1 MSGEDYEALL
11 RAHRAR
17 YPLMEAQDCVKLLYQ
32 SEFGPRHLGEDLDRV
47 TTGIMEEWKTV
58 PENALPIQV
67 ERIGGG
73 LCRFPLRPG
82 AFCPEAAR
90 LLAGLMQQT
99 ALHCRASPAHLRQQ
113 LEQLSVGEP
122 DLRRWLAQTDWDF
135 ASPVRHSAQFRA
147 AYQPH
152 YRLLRQEYAG
162 YFPLLLRI
170 TQEMRRK
177 SPLLIAIDGR
187 CGSGKTQLAALLQ
200 ALFPCRVFHTDHYYL
215 PIARRSADWQEQ
227 PAGNMD
233 LERLW
238 TEVIQPARAGE
249 MVYQRIFDCAAQRL
263 KEAQAVEPAP
273 LTVVEGSYC
282 LHPKLADAYD
292 LRIFLTCSDDE
303 QKTRLQAREGT
314 YFEMFERVWIPMER
328 LYHAKCDPL
337 SYHPIEMDTSAFFR
351 KSFDTLSL

>member
-1 MSGEDYEALL
+1 
-11 RAHRAR
+11 
-17 YPLMEAQDCVKLLYQ
+17 
-32 SEFGPRHLGEDLDRV
+32 
-47 TTGIMEEWKTV
+47 
-58 PENALPIQV
+58 
-67 ERIGGG
+67 
-73 LCRFPLRPG
+73 
-82 AFCPEAAR
+82 
-90 LLAGLMQQT
+90 
-99 ALHCRASPAHLRQQ
+99 
-113 LEQLSVGEP
+113 
-122 DLRRWLAQTDWDF
+122 
-135 ASPVRHSAQFRA
+135 
-147 AYQPH
+147 
-152 YRLLRQEYAG
+152 
-162 YFPLLLRI
+162 
-170 TQEMRRK
+170 
-177 SPLLIAIDGR
+177 
-187 CGSGKTQLAALLQ
+187 
-200 ALFPCRVFHTDHYYL
+200 
-215 PIARRSADWQEQ
+215 
-227 PAGNMD
+227 MD

-263 KEAQAVEPAP
+263 KEAQAVAPAP